1 MSYERLIRDH
11 EAIDALI
18 VALVDLTRGPAD
30 PARAAG
36 LLEELTVTVR
46 DHGALEADT
55 LAATLDAAARDR
67 HHAAAAAAMRD
78 VRQLRHDWTMYL
90 YRWTRAT
97 IAADWGRFGVET
109 VVMMERMH
117 ERVARETGILYSLA
131 LHYDL
136 IAPTR

>member
-1 MSYERLIRDH
+1 MSYHRLIRDH

-18 VALVDLTRGPAD
+18 EALVDLHRGAAD
-30 PARAAG
+30 PAGAVRVM
-36 LLEELTVTVR
+36 EQLTVTVR

-78 VRQLRHDWTMYL
+78 VVAWREDWTMYL
-90 YRWTRAT
+90 YRWTGTA
-97 IAADWGRFGVET
+97 IAADWQRFGVET
-109 VVMMERMH
+109 AVMMERMRA
-117 ERVARETGILYSLA
+117 RVATETGILYSLA

-136 IAPTR
+136 IAPA